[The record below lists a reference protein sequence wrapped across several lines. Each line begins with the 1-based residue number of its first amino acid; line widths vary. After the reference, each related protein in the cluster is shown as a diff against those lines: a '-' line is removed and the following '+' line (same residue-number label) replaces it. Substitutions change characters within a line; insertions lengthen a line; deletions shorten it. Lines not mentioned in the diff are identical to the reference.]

1 MQTMTVSEF
10 KSHFSDVL
18 DLVQHGED
26 VVISYG
32 KKKEKI
38 AVLVRDGQGEAL
50 RMSLGLILV
59 DDLVDVYVL
68 DRKLQATEE
77 TALHLETLKEMEM
90 QIRTNCRDNEGMEY
104 LPNEEIARK
113 LPQYDHIL
121 AY

>member
-1 MQTMTVSEF
+1 MQ
-10 KSHFSDVL
+10 K
-18 DLVQHGED
+18 
-26 VVISYG
+26 
-32 KKKEKI
+32 KI
-38 AVLVRDGQGEAL
+38 AVLVRERQSEAL

-77 TALHLETLKEMEM
+77 TALHVETMKEMDM
-90 QIRTNCRDNEGMEY
+90 QIYTNCRENEGMGY
-104 LPNEEIARK
+104 LSTQEITLS

>member
-1 MQTMTVSEF
+1 
-10 KSHFSDVL
+10 
-18 DLVQHGED
+18 VQ
-26 VVISYG
+26 
-32 KKKEKI
+32 KKI
-38 AVLVRDGQGEAL
+38 AVLVRARQGEAL

-68 DRKLQATEE
+68 DKKLQATGE

-90 QIRTNCRDNEGMEY
+90 QIYTNCRENEGMEY
-104 LPNEEIARK
+104 LPNDAIALR